1 MKWFIGLL
9 ARWFGPKKKVLRID
23 WSKYPWDNPTIP
35 RLVLWQGGAVS
46 PMSNH
51 YLDATKY
58 DRIEFTGKAVCAEPV
73 AAFGDSGNVVWH
85 FIRETDPEDG
95 KIKAYEDHYG
105 YSLPKDALW
114 SELLIKS
121 SIPGIAADGIDGNG
135 DAFPQVSPYNTVL
148 VCVGLKGKEVRNI
161 EADHAPSNVLHYI
174 DCENNTF
181 HVAGKDSGRVR
192 TNVDLGAV
200 RSETSGGNRVIFNGL
215 ESRGV
220 CFRADKSVGVDSI
233 EGTCKGGSLLRD
245 IGAAA
250 HTYKGGRVRVK
261 SNFTF
266 DRLEPLMTGPLF
278 VAGVYMDSESGPCV
292 IEDGAEFY
300 GADFGCAVYKSSG
313 HKIGYF
319 ETDAPQAVEFVADT
333 PQGTTTI
340 DPRL

>member
-23 WSKYPWDNPTIP
+23 WSQYPWDNPTIP

-51 YLDATKY
+51 YLDVSGY

-73 AAFGDSGNVVWH
+73 VAFGDSDGVVWH
-85 FIRETDPEDG
+85 YIREIDPEDG

-121 SIPGIAADGIDGNG
+121 SIPGIAADGTDGNG
-135 DAFPQVSPYNTVL
+135 DAFPQVSLQSTVL
-148 VCVGLKGKEVRNI
+148 VCCGLKGKEVRNI
-161 EADHAPSNVLHYI
+161 EADHAPSNILHYI

-220 CFRADKSVGVDSI
+220 CFRADKSVGIDSV
-233 EGTCKGGSLLRD
+233 EGVCYGGSLLRD
-245 IGAAA
+245 IGLI

-261 SNFTF
+261 RNFIGERVKGM
-266 DRLEPLMTGPLF
+266 DGPLF
-278 VAGVYMDSESGPCV
+278 LAGAYFDSESGPCV
-292 IEDGAEFY
+292 IEDGAAFA
-300 GADFGCAVYKSSG
+300 GDLDFGVAVLGSEG
-313 HKIGYF
+313 HRIGYF
-319 ETDAPQAVEFVADT
+319 ETDAPQAVEFVADS
-333 PQGTTTI
+333 PQGTTTV